1 MPELPETETIARD
14 LQRAL
19 QGRSISDLDVP
30 RRDIL
35 RDTSAKKLRL
45 GVSGARIERVWRR
58 AKCIV
63 VDLST
68 GDRLV
73 FQPRFTGAV
82 RVVRDLDA
90 TLSDPYVTAVFAL
103 QGGGAFYYRDVR
115 RLGTVQL
122 LGPAAFARLDRRLG
136 VEPLD
141 ADFTSD
147 RLSAFLRDTRQAVK
161 KVLMDQHRIA
171 GVGNIYANEALWLAG
186 VDPSLEGRL
195 VGPAAV
201 GTLRDAVVV
210 LLRAAIEARGTTF
223 RDFQD
228 PDGKPG
234 GFAAQLRVYGRA
246 GEPCLRCGTRL
257 VGTHTIDW
265 RSTVFCYRCQH

>member
-14 LQRAL
+14 LHRAL
-19 QGRSISDLDVP
+19 HGRSISDLDVP

-35 RDTSAKKLRL
+35 RGTSAKKLR
-45 GVSGARIERVWRR
+45 VAISGARIERAWRR

-90 TLSDPYVTAVFAL
+90 SRIDPYVTAVFAL
-103 QGGGAFYYRDVR
+103 KGGGAFYYRDVR
-115 RLGTVQL
+115 RLGTVRL
-122 LGPAAFARLDRRLG
+122 LGAAAFSRLDRRLG

-141 ADFTSD
+141 AEFTSD
-147 RLSAFLRDTRQAVK
+147 RLSAFLRDTRRPVK
-161 KVLMDQHRIA
+161 KVLMDQERIA

-195 VGPAAV
+195 VRPTAV
-201 GTLRDAVVV
+201 GKLRDAVVV
-210 LLRAAIEARGTTF
+210 LLLAAIEARGTTF

-228 PDGKPG
+228 PDGNPG

-257 VGTHTIDW
+257 VGTHTIDG

>member
-14 LQRAL
+14 LNAALHGRAIAAL
-19 QGRSISDLDVP
+19 EVP

-35 RDTSAKKLRL
+35 RGTSEKRLRQAT
-45 GVSGARIERVWRR
+45 SGARIERAWRR

-68 GDRLV
+68 GDRLI

-82 RVVRDLDA
+82 RVVADA
-90 TLSDPYVTAVFAL
+90 SAARRDPYATAIFSL
-103 QGGGAFYYRDVR
+103 DGGGAFYYRDVR
-115 RLGTVQL
+115 RLGTVRL
-122 LGPAAFARLDRRLG
+122 LAPAEFARLDRSLG

-147 RLSAFLRDTRQAVK
+147 RLSAFLRDTRRAVK
-161 KVLMDQHRIA
+161 KVLMDQARIA

-195 VGPAAV
+195 VSESAV
-201 GTLRDAVVV
+201 AKLRDAVVV
-210 LLRAAIEARGTTF
+210 LLQAAIEARGTTF

-228 PDGKPG
+228 PSGNPG
-234 GFAAQLRVYGRA
+234 GFAVQLRVYGRG
-246 GEPCLRCGTRL
+246 GEPCFRCGTRL
-257 VGTHTIDW
+257 VRTHIIDG